1 MKSVLKKG
9 AAIVLAM
16 VIAFA
21 GMSSVGAQAKEEG
34 TKDAQKYNYDTYK
47 YVVQDFSRRVT
58 GQKST
63 VDVECYSMRLE
74 LSGYGKA
81 GKKINKFLKTV
92 VACDPDPVFD
102 YAEFDADNSVLEKIE
117 TYHDR
122 VGSWVEYNDGKYLSV
137 TVSRDTWYGGA
148 VENTFLTGYTFD
160 LKTGKAVPITK
171 ATGWTLKQIK
181 KRISDNMK
189 ADGGYFE
196 ENFAYLESLK
206 ASDFR
211 YYLKDGN
218 RCYVTFGPYEIGAG
232 GWFRQFDFEF

>member
-1 MKSVLKKG
+1 MKSVLKRG

-21 GMSSVGAQAKEEG
+21 GMSSIGAQAKEAG
-34 TKDAQKYNYDTYK
+34 TKDAQKYGSSIYK
-47 YVVQDFSRRVT
+47 YVVEDFSRRVT
-58 GQKST
+58 GQVST
-63 VDVECYSMRLE
+63 VDVECYAIRLE

-92 VACDPDPVFD
+92 VVCDPDYVFEFAELD
-102 YAEFDADNSVLEKIE
+102 ANESVIEYAEP
-117 TYHDR
+117 YHDR
-122 VGSWVEYNDGKYLSV
+122 VRSWVEYNDGKYLSV
-137 TVSRDTWYGGA
+137 TVSRETWNGG
-148 VENTFLTGYTFD
+148 VENTFHTGYIFD
-160 LKTGKAVPITK
+160 LKTGKAVSITK

-189 ADGGYFE
+189 ADGGYSE